1 MRKIFFLIGFISV
14 LSLFAPTVSFAQHK
28 PGSGGWSPQST
39 YGKIY
44 NPKTVETI
52 SGVVEKIE
60 KITPIEGMTLGI
72 QILLKTD
79 KETVS
84 VHLGPAWYI
93 ENQDYAIEPGDKIEV
108 KGSKCTFQGKPSIMA
123 AEVKKGDNIMKVR
136 DEKGFPFWC
145 CWK

>member
-1 MRKIFFLIGFISV
+1 MRKIFILIALISA
-14 LSLFAPTVSFAQHK
+14 LTLITSTASFAQHK
-28 PGSGGWSPQST
+28 PGSVGWSPLSN

-52 SGVVEKIE
+52 SGVVEKVE
-60 KITPIEGMTLGI
+60 KITPMEGMTLGI

-79 KETVS
+79 KEIVP

-123 AEVKKGDNIMKVR
+123 AEVKKGDKIMKVR

-145 CWK
+145 CWQ